1 MIASGIPVYICYVSN
16 IKFVKPTLSHNKNV
30 KITNFSCKKSNHQI
44 WEKKSIIIN
53 PKIIIEQNK
62 NNTDLSFERDSCETD

>member
-44 WEKKSIIIN
+44 WEKKSNIIN
-53 PKIIIEQNK
+53 RLINDQHTKYRPACI
-62 NNTDLSFERDSCETD
+62 LLVYG